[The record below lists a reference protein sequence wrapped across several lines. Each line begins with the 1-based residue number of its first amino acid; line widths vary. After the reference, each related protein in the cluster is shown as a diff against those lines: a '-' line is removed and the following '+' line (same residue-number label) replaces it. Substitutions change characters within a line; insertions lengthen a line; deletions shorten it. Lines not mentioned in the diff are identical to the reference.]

1 MSGSEQFQAIADL
14 AHGRIV
20 LRELDMDDADAFDKV
35 LNLMLAV
42 DLSVL
47 KIDLTGLTF
56 MRQRHVACLIRA
68 HNAHPNVLLCGPARM
83 HLRLF
88 EIMGLADL
96 QDRRHLRRLLDR
108 PPGGHAGAGRG
119 ERRARRR

>member
-20 LRELDMDDADAFDKV
+20 LRGELDMDDVDAFDKV

-42 DLSVL
+42 DPPVL

-56 MRQRHVACLIRA
+56 MGSAGVACLIRA

-88 EIMGLADL
+88 EIMGLCQTFRIEGTSVDSL
-96 QDRRHLRRLLDR
+96 TDH
-108 PPGGHAGAGRG
+108 
-119 ERRARRR
+119 